1 MYFIDFLKNMMKK
14 SNVGVFVWLVLNTM
28 LVTMIFG
35 ACIDSGVAGY
45 VAGALAYIGILVI
58 SLSPIGEWILRVQNG
73 CKKIQRQEYLGRLT
87 PLFNEVYAK
96 AKKENPEIPDNVQF
110 YMSEDNEANAFA
122 TGRRTICLTTG
133 LLRYPDNQIKSILA
147 HEFGHLAHKD
157 TDAIL
162 IVSVGNLIV
171 TGAFIIWRFVF
182 NVFANVFSIVL
193 GMVSE
198 SIGVMLASL
207 ITKIFIDI
215 LLVAMINLWTKLGVL
230 ICLHAARKNEKLAD
244 EYTYNLGYGQSLC
257 VFLDG
262 LGPSQ
267 GKGLWATLNSTHP
280 DNDSRIA
287 YLQSLGC
294 EYRG

>member
-1 MYFIDFLKNMMKK
+1 MYFFDFLKNMTKG
-14 SNVGVFVWLVLNTM
+14 SNVGVFIWLILNTI
-28 LVTMIFG
+28 LVTLIFG
-35 ACIDSGVAGY
+35 ACIDSGAVGY
-45 VAGALAYIGILVI
+45 IIGAVVYVGILII
-58 SLSPIGEWILRVQNG
+58 SLSPIGEWILRAQNG
-73 CKKIQRQEYLGRLT
+73 CRKIQRQEYLERLD
-87 PLFNEVYAK
+87 PLFNEVYSK
-96 AKKENPEIPDNVQF
+96 AKKKNPEIPDNVQF
-110 YMSEDNEANAFA
+110 FMSDDKEANAYA
-122 TGRRTICLTTG
+122 TGRRTICLTKG
-133 LLRYPDNQIKSILA
+133 LLKYPNDQIKSVLA

-182 NVFANVFSIVL
+182 NVFANIFSIVL
-193 GMVSE
+193 GMISE
-198 SIGVMLASL
+198 SVGVTIASL

-215 LLVAMINLWTKLGVL
+215 LLVAMMNLWTKLGVL

-244 EYTYNLGYGQSLC
+244 EYAYRLGYGRSLC

-262 LGPSQ
+262 LGPSH

-287 YLQSLGC
+287 YLQELGC
-294 EYRG
+294 EYKG

>member
-1 MYFIDFLKNMMKK
+1 M
-14 SNVGVFVWLVLNTM
+14 
-28 LVTMIFG
+28 
-35 ACIDSGVAGY
+35 
-45 VAGALAYIGILVI
+45 
-58 SLSPIGEWILRVQNG
+58 SLSPIGECILRAQNG
-73 CKKIQRQEYLGRLT
+73 CKKIQRQEYLHRLR
-87 PLFNEVYAK
+87 PLFDEVYTK
-96 AKKENPEIPDNVQF
+96 AKKENPEILDNVQF
-110 YMSEDNEANAFA
+110 FMSEDQDANAYA
-122 TGRRTICLTTG
+122 TGRRTICLTKG
-133 LLRYPDNQIKSILA
+133 LLRYPDEQIKSILA

-182 NVFANVFSIVL
+182 NVFANIFSIIL

-198 SIGVMLASL
+198 SVGVTIASL

-215 LLVAMINLWTKLGVL
+215 LLVAMMNLWTKLGVL

-244 EYTYNLGYGQSLC
+244 EYAYHLGYGKSLC
-257 VFLDG
+257 AFLDG
-262 LGPSQ
+262 LGPSH

-280 DNDSRIA
+280 DNNSRIA

-294 EYRG
+294 KYK